1 MNAQKLMNRW
11 CDLELQII
19 ELFRDANSALRTTDK
34 TSPQHNNEYR
44 SLQYVRSTC
53 FEVLKI
59 INNRQ

>member
-19 ELFRDANSALRTTDK
+19 ELFRDANSALRTTSSQYSD
-34 TSPQHNNEYR
+34 ECR
-44 SLQYVRSTC
+44 LLQYVRSTC

>member
-1 MNAQKLMNRW
+1 MNVQKLMNRW

-34 TSPQHNNEYR
+34 TSPLHNDEY
-44 SLQYVRSTC
+44 SLIQCVRSTC

-59 INNRQ
+59 INNQQ